1 MYKTPVKNYDLVKF
15 SKKIARFSFN
25 FSFGKFLA
33 CHVQVRMKKKAFG
46 GIFCSIFGKLERFRV
61 QGKVVHSSKTA
72 TVTKKME

>member
-1 MYKTPVKNYDLVKF
+1 MYKTPVKNHDLVKF

-33 CHVQVRMKKKAFG
+33 CHVQVRMKKRHSEEF
-46 GIFCSIFGKLERFRV
+46 FCSIFGKLERFRV
-61 QGKVVHSSKTA
+61 QGKVVHSSKMA